1 MIINECFKRLTNI
14 EWSNLEEVAK
24 IVPSVLTEISHNK
37 KELKKAI
44 LNINLDDEL
53 FALCEHYDILDKL
66 VIFSDQN
73 SHKAEDAYIFAR
85 LL

>member
-44 LNINLDDEL
+44 SNINLD
-53 FALCEHYDILDKL
+53 I
-66 VIFSDQN
+66 V
-73 SHKAEDAYIFAR
+73 
-85 LL
+85 